1 MAREKYKIVH
11 RERGENHL
19 DFSVN
24 RARLCMVRGSSLR
37 VDLPQR
43 LCMERGSSL
52 SVDLEIH
59 EEEEGRGGRSGGG
72 GEGGEQFSVK

>member
-1 MAREKYKIVH
+1 
-11 RERGENHL
+11 
-19 DFSVN
+19 
-24 RARLCMVRGSSLR
+24 MVRGSSLR